1 MVPYLSNRHKKVLFL
16 SLSGIG
22 NFLMQAP
29 TWHAIKKVRPDYHVT
44 VWVAPR
50 GTSQLAE
57 ADPHIDHVIEGPIK
71 NSLLGHLRAIRR
83 LRRQHFDV
91 GFALSPGQLIK
102 SAAYLYLAGIPRR
115 IGHAYPLGSKPH
127 SRFLLT
133 DTFDED
139 DKLHD
144 VEQNLRLLEQL
155 GIKPKPGEG
164 DYQLNIPSKNQ
175 QEAQEII
182 RYNVISRDRK
192 LIGLHPGSA
201 PSFLWKRWPLAN
213 FAAVGQALI
222 IKNNAHILIFGG
234 PDEQVLKEKLKAA
247 LGEHSTIINTHLLT
261 TAALMQQCQFVLAN
275 DSGLMHL
282 AAASETRVFGLFGPT
297 NERHVGPRGV
307 RSHVIR
313 APGTKPAYN
322 TEKNFNFGPL
332 PHRTI
337 LAITPEQVLDKILR
351 VV

>member
-29 TWHAIKKVRPDYHVT
+29 TWRAIKKVHPDYHVT

-50 GTSQLAE
+50 GTSQLAA

-71 NSLLGHLRAIRR
+71 NSLLGHLRATAR
-83 LRRQHFDV
+83 LRRQHFDI
-91 GFALSPGQLIK
+91 GLALSPSQLIK

-115 IGHAYPLGSKPH
+115 IGHAYPLGHNPH

-133 DTFDED
+133 DTINED
-139 DKLHD
+139 NKLHD
-144 VEQNLRLLEQL
+144 VEQNLRLLEPL
-155 GIKPKPGEG
+155 GIKTEASEET
-164 DYQLNIPSKNQ
+164 YQLNIPPKNQ
-175 QEAQEII
+175 QEAKEII
-182 RYNVISRDRK
+182 GRNVVSRDRK
-192 LIGLHPGSA
+192 LIGLHPGCA
-201 PSFLWKRWPLAN
+201 PDFLWKRWPLAN

-234 PDEQVLKEKLKAA
+234 PAEQVLKEKLKTV
-247 LGEHSTIINTHLLT
+247 LGEHSTVINTHLLT

-282 AAASETRVFGLFGPT
+282 AAASGTGVFGLFGPT
-297 NERHVGPRGV
+297 NERHVGPRGA
-307 RSHVIR
+307 RSHIIR
-313 APGTKPAYN
+313 APGTKPAYD
-322 TEKNFNFGPL
+322 TEKNFHLGSA

-351 VV
+351 AV